1 MVLTLFLESMWAPFD
16 VLMDIG
22 WISLLLIIGNLMR
35 RFLPQFQKLLIPA
48 PTTAGLL
55 GLRLGPNALGIIQF
69 SEHFGDYATILI
81 AAVFGA
87 LPFTMDFRR
96 QGAPA
101 RANDVVLFR
110 GHVPDTVGLLRATW
124 REIFCPTVQYA
135 RLVWLFGG
143 VALIGGL
150 ALLIPPIIMLK
161 KSKARAS

>member
-69 SEHFGDYATILI
+69 SEYFGDYTTILI
-81 AAVFGA
+81 AAFFGA
-87 LPFTMDFRR
+87 LPFTMDFDAKVR
-96 QGAPA
+96 QRA
-101 RANDVVLFR
+101 RTMWSYSVDMYLTQWGF
-110 GHVPDTVGLLRATW
+110 
-124 REIFCPTVQYA
+124 F
-135 RLVWLFGG
+135 
-143 VALIGGL
+143 
-150 ALLIPPIIMLK
+150 ALLGVKFFAPLFNTPDWCGYSVVSHL
-161 KSKARAS
+161 SVG